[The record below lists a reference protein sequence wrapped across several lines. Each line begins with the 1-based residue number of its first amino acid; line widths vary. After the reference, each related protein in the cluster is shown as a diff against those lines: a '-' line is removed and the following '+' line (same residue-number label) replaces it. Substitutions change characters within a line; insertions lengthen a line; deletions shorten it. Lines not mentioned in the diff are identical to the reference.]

1 MKTHRIGHLAFESS
15 SPTLNE
21 AFAWAKQQALSYAH
35 WDDPVGPWYEASLP
49 GRDAFC
55 MRDIAHQ
62 STGAHLLGLQA
73 HNKNML
79 SQFAKHISSGKDWCS
94 YWEITK
100 DGQPAPVDYT
110 DDNDFWYNLPANF
123 DLIDCC
129 LRQYHWTA
137 DKDYIQEPA
146 MVNFYHR
153 SVTDYIERWDKDK
166 DGLPEHYDFYGRR
179 GIASYV
185 EDGMHPLVA
194 GDLVAAL
201 YAGYKAYAEIQQLRG
216 YEGLHEKF
224 ANKAAALRDMY
235 NNGWWNERTGRYNG
249 AILQNRTFYTE
260 YYASAQ
266 YLPLHFGLAEEGV
279 KLNSALLDVVRHGGN
294 NVEERSYL
302 AEIFYNYG
310 LPEVAYSLL
319 LQLSSPDTPRR
330 EYPEVSYSVVSSL
343 ITGMMGVAPSATGK
357 VLSTLPRLSP
367 VASAAAK
374 HIPIWTNEVHLTLS
388 GNRESTL
395 ENAAGPTFVWEARF
409 PGEWSTISVDGTSF
423 EAKVER
429 VPGAGAVSWIRVD
442 VEPGKKI
449 NVRATK

>member
-15 SPTLNE
+15 SAALNE
-21 AFAWAKQQALSYAH
+21 AFVWAKQQALSYAH

-79 SQFAKHISSGKDWCS
+79 SQFAKHIAGGRDWCS

-100 DGQPAPVDYT
+100 DGLPAPVDYT
-110 DDNDFWYNLPANF
+110 DDSDFWYNLPANF

-129 LRQYHWTA
+129 LRQYHWTY

-146 MVNFYHR
+146 MVQFYHR
-153 SVTDYIERWDKDK
+153 SVTDYIDRWDKDN
-166 DGLPEHYDFYGRR
+166 DGLPEHYAFYGRR

-201 YAGYKAYAEIQQLRG
+201 YAGYKAYAEIQQIRG
-216 YEGLHEKF
+216 YEGLYGKF
-224 ANKAAALRDMY
+224 VTKAAELRQKY
-235 NNGWWNERTGRYNG
+235 NQSWWNERTGRYNG
-249 AILQNRTFYTE
+249 AILQDRSFHTG

-266 YLPLHFGLAEEGV
+266 YLPLQFGLVEEGV
-279 KLNSALLDVVRHGGN
+279 RLNSALLDVVRHGGN

-310 LPEVAYSLL
+310 LPEVAYSQL

-343 ITGMMGVAPSATGK
+343 ISGMMGAAPDATCK
-357 VLSTLPRLSP
+357 VLATLPRLSP
-367 VASAAAK
+367 VSWASAK
-374 HIPIWTNEVHLTLS
+374 HIPVWNNEVHLS
-388 GNRESTL
+388 HNGHHESVL
-395 ENAAGPTFVWEARF
+395 ENAAGPAFVWEARF
-409 PGEWSTISVDGTSF
+409 PGEYGIISVDGTSL
-423 EAKVER
+423 EANVKQ
-429 VPGAGAVSWIRVD
+429 VPGFGPVSWIRLD
-442 VEPGKKI
+442 VEPGQKI
-449 NVRATK
+449 NVRAAK